1 MKTFYGISG
10 LPRTGS
16 TLLSAILSQNPDI
29 HAEGL
34 SALCQ
39 LLWDTQFSCDNY
51 AKDAFWACDKEY
63 LRDVLLNE
71 LPETYYRQS
80 SKPIVIDKC
89 RSWTLPANLK
99 LFKNYVNSN
108 PKIVVLV
115 RPVAEI
121 VSSFVSLRKANGW
134 DELDLESDL
143 FEDGSEPLMRS
154 LAGVEWARKNNNG
167 EFLFVSY
174 DELVNDTKSTLEK
187 IYSYYG
193 LPYFEHDLF
202 NIEAKT
208 GRIDG
213 KYNLVGLHDI
223 RRTVSKRK
231 IEIELSDQ
239 TMIRCNQLD
248 FWSMYAAS

>member
-1 MKTFYGISG
+1 
-10 LPRTGS
+10 
-16 TLLSAILSQNPDI
+16 
-29 HAEGL
+29 
-34 SALCQ
+34 
-39 LLWDTQFSCDNY
+39 
-51 AKDAFWACDKEY
+51 
-63 LRDVLLNE
+63 
-71 LPETYYRQS
+71 
-80 SKPIVIDKC
+80 
-89 RSWTLPANLK
+89 
-99 LFKNYVNSN
+99 
-108 PKIVVLV
+108 
-115 RPVAEI
+115 
-121 VSSFVSLRKANGW
+121 
-134 DELDLESDL
+134 
-143 FEDGSEPLMRS
+143 MRS

-174 DELVNDTKSTLEK
+174 DELVNDTKLILEK

-208 GRIDG
+208 GRTDG

-223 RRTVSKRK
+223 RRTVSRRK